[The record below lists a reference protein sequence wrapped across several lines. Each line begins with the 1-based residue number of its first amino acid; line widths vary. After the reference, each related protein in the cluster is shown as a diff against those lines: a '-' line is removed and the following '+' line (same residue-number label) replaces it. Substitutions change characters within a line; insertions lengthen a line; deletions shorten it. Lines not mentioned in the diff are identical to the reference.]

1 MSVAQ
6 QLNAITASATGQ
18 HGIEVTVNLE
28 GKLIAL
34 TLGMAQRRMTATQ
47 LAAEIQ
53 ALAKTAAAAAIAE
66 GMAVLAP
73 YADALPP
80 ETPNWR

>member
-1 MSVAQ
+1 MTIAQ
-6 QLNAITASATGQ
+6 QLNAITASASGP

-34 TLGMAQRRMTATQ
+34 TLGTSQRHMTAT
-47 LAAEIQ
+47 
-53 ALAKTAAAAAIAE
+53 ALATELHTLTKTAATTALAE

-73 YADALPP
+73 YTDLLD
-80 ETPNWR
+80 